1 MQYIYTFADEEITVE
16 IDEKWFQI
24 LRGMD
29 REEYN
34 NNHTETRR
42 HTSLTE
48 ITQSGLDDNA
58 EDLLLAALF
67 KEKTM
72 KERLREAILLLQP
85 QQRELLKRV
94 YQNHEKKSDIARQE
108 GVSKMAITNRMKKIF
123 ARLKKLLQ

>member
-48 ITQSGLDDNA
+48 VTQSGLDDDA

>member
-1 MQYIYTFADEEITVE
+1 MKYTYYFSDSDKTIE
-16 IDEKWFQI
+16 IDEKWFRI
-24 LRGMD
+24 LREMD
-29 REEYN
+29 QKENN

-48 ITQSGLDDNA
+48 VTQSGLDDNA

>member
-48 ITQSGLDDNA
+48 VTQSGLDDNA

>member
-1 MQYIYTFADEEITVE
+1 
-16 IDEKWFQI
+16 
-24 LRGMD
+24 MD
-29 REEYN
+29 QKENN

-48 ITQSGLDDNA
+48 VTQSGLDDNA

>member
-1 MQYIYTFADEEITVE
+1 MQYIYIFADEEITVE

-48 ITQSGLDDNA
+48 VTQSGLDDNA

-108 GVSKMAITNRMKKIF
+108 GVSKMAITNRMKKIY
-123 ARLKKLLQ
+123 ARLKNLLQ

>member
-1 MQYIYTFADEEITVE
+1 MKYTFYFSDSDKTIE
-16 IDEKWFQI
+16 IDEKWFRI
-24 LRGMD
+24 LREMD
-29 REEYN
+29 QKENN

-48 ITQSGLDDNA
+48 VTQSGLDDNA